1 MSVSDFMTKNLV
13 VAQPEMKIFDA
24 VDLMKKNN
32 IHRLPVVK
40 GEQVIGLIT
49 EGTIQSAMP
58 SKATSLSVYEVNYLL
73 NKTTVADIMVKDVQT
88 IKPEASLEDGIFKMR
103 QNNIG
108 VLPVVDANKTL
119 VGIIT
124 NNDIFDAFLKITGY
138 NDGGSRVQLRIP
150 EDHKGILAD
159 ITKLL
164 ADNDFS
170 ILTVVVNRKEL
181 ETIIELQI
189 ESRETQQ
196 IEKILKEANYD
207 VFEATFISKK
217 NLKSE

>member
-1 MSVSDFMTKNLV
+1 MSVSDFMTKNLI

-32 IHRLPVVK
+32 IHRLPVVEK
-40 GEQVIGLIT
+40 EHLVGLIT

-73 NKTTVADIMVKDVQT
+73 NKTTVADVMVKKVQT
-88 IKPEASLEDGIFKMR
+88 IKPEASLEDGIYQMR
-103 QNNIG
+103 QNHIG
-108 VLPVVDANKTL
+108 VLPVVDSNEQL

-138 NDGGSRVQLRIP
+138 NDGGTRIQLRIP
-150 EDHKGILAD
+150 EDHKGILAN

-164 ADNDFS
+164 ADSDFS

-189 ESRETQQ
+189 ESRETLK
-196 IEKILKEANYD
+196 IEQVLKEAGYD
-207 VFEATFISKK
+207 VFEAVLLSKK
-217 NLKSE
+217 S

>member
-1 MSVSDFMTKNLV
+1 MSVSDFMTRNLV

-40 GEQVIGLIT
+40 GERIIGLIT

-73 NKTTVADIMVKDVQT
+73 NKTTVADVMVKEVQT
-88 IKPEASLEDGIFKMR
+88 IKPTASLEDGIFKMR

-108 VLPVVDANKTL
+108 VLPVVDEHETL

-138 NDGGSRVQLRIP
+138 NAGGTRIQLRIP
-150 EDHKGILAD
+150 EDHKGILAA

-181 ETIIELQI
+181 ETVIELQI
-189 ESRETQQ
+189 ESRETDK

-207 VFEATFISKK
+207 VFEAVFMSKK
-217 NLKSE
+217 V

>member
-1 MSVSDFMTKNLV
+1 MSVSDFMTKTLI
-13 VAQPEMKIFDA
+13 VAQPQMKIFDA

-32 IHRLPVVK
+32 IHRLPVVEK
-40 GEQVIGLIT
+40 ERIVGLIT

-73 NKTTVADIMVKDVQT
+73 NKTTVADVMVKEVQT
-88 IKPEASLEDGIFKMR
+88 IKPEASLEDGIYQMR

-108 VLPVVDANKTL
+108 VLPVVDTNEQL

-138 NDGGSRVQLRIP
+138 NDGGTRIQLRIP

-164 ADNDFS
+164 AENDFS

-189 ESRETQQ
+189 ESRETAK
-196 IEKILKEANYD
+196 IEQILKTAGYD
-207 VFEATFISKK
+207 VFEAVLLSKK
-217 NLKSE
+217 T